1 MKRIWRIIA
10 ISPSIWRLVRRL
22 CPECKAPHPESPRL
36 AAHYLLPG
44 VELFRA
50 VGCAACRGRGYRGRL
65 AIHEVIPAEKFLPL
79 VAANAP
85 LADLVALRD
94 REAHPT
100 LWQRGLA
107 AAAAGET
114 TVEEVVRVI

>member
-1 MKRIWRIIA
+1 MPTYDYICDSCKHEFEA
-10 ISPSIWRLVRRL
+10 FESIKADPQTL

-79 VAANAP
+79 VA
-85 LADLVALRD
+85 
-94 REAHPT
+94 E
-100 LWQRGLA
+100 G
-107 AAAAGET
+107 
-114 TVEEVVRVI
+114 

>member
-1 MKRIWRIIA
+1 
-10 ISPSIWRLVRRL
+10 
-22 CPECKAPHPESPRL
+22 
-36 AAHYLLPG
+36 
-44 VELFRA
+44 LFRA

-79 VAANAP
+79 IAANAP
-85 LADLVALRD
+85 LADLIALRD
-94 REAHPT
+94 RSTHTT

-114 TVEEVVRVI
+114 TVEEVARVL